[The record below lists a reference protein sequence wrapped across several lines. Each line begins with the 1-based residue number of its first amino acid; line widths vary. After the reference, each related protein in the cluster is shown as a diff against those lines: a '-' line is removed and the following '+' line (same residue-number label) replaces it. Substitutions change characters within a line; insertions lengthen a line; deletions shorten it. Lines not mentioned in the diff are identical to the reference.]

1 MKKTAVKSTRLKKTI
16 AETLG
21 ATVRK
26 TPTANRNPLYN
37 RYRSDA
43 KNRQNKRNTNARMR
57 ASSLSARAK
66 SALKTVVKP
75 FKPRID
81 PKKRYKFKPS
91 GSGFKIGKPTK
102 YQKRAAAK
110 IQSVFK
116 GSRVRKSMNLGL
128 TNAQKRALN
137 PIARN
142 GNIFY
147 NANPIAR
154 NGNIFYNARSRIPLR
169 ERLANFLNYMKKRN
183 VRTLAKKVYGA
194 RDNMIKKV
202 TKLARTITG
211 KDSVAAMQALSAF
224 VAVAFIV
231 KTNPGRFINKLLKL
245 PGMGSSLNWASVNT
259 AIATLSAKDFIT
271 AVRSIRPDN
280 VLLTAMSAD
289 PITTRIALEILGT
302 PNPYNIGGGTIGGT
316 VANTVGV
323 LYIALW
329 GMAKITDNAE
339 LTKATEL
346 IREFFPGVFVKAS
359 KALFGRGKATVAGG
373 ISLVAG
379 SVR

>member
-1 MKKTAVKSTRLKKTI
+1 MKKTAVKSTRRLKKPI

-81 PKKRYKFKPS
+81 PKKTYKFKPS

-102 YQKRAAAK
+102 YHKRAAAK

-128 TNAQKRALN
+128 TNAQKRAL
-137 PIARN
+137 
-142 GNIFY
+142 
-147 NANPIAR
+147 NPIAR

-289 PITTRIALEILGT
+289 PITTRVALEILGT
-302 PNPYNIGGGTIGGT
+302 PNPYNSGGGTIGGT

-329 GMAKITDNAE
+329 GMAKTTDNAE

>member
-81 PKKRYKFKPS
+81 PKKTYKFKPS

-102 YQKRAAAK
+102 YHKRAAAK

-128 TNAQKRALN
+128 TNAQKRAL
-137 PIARN
+137 
-142 GNIFY
+142 
-147 NANPIAR
+147 NPIAR

-211 KDSVAAMQALSAF
+211 KDSVEAMQALSAF

-289 PITTRIALEILGT
+289 PITTRLALEILGT
-302 PNPYNIGGGTIGGT
+302 PNPFNSGGGTIGGT

-329 GMAKITDNAE
+329 GMAKTTDNAE

-373 ISLVAG
+373 ISLVAR

>member
-1 MKKTAVKSTRLKKTI
+1 MKKTAVKSTRRLKKPI

-81 PKKRYKFKPS
+81 PKKIYKFKPS
-91 GSGFKIGKPTK
+91 GSGYKIGKPTK

-116 GSRVRKSMNLGL
+116 GSRMRKSMNLGL

-147 NANPIAR
+147 NA
-154 NGNIFYNARSRIPLR
+154 RSGIPLR

-183 VRTLAKKVYGA
+183 VRTLAKNVYGA

-245 PGMGSSLNWASVNT
+245 PGMGSSLNWVSVNT

-280 VLLTAMSAD
+280 VLLAAMSAD

-373 ISLVAG
+373 ISLVAR